1 MRNDFCRIALLS
13 ALLPLAVGGCAVQG
27 GATADAASAPQ
38 LATASSQ
45 PVVAAASQ
53 PAVATQ
59 QNAAKQRPQLAV
71 PSALETQYGI
81 QVTQVNLTA
90 AGGLVDFRFKVLDA
104 AKARKLLGNPAN
116 VPVLVAG
123 DSPPLMPPHH
133 ALHGAKFGDGLVYF
147 ILYPNVR
154 SAVKPGA
161 EVTVAMGDVRLGPV
175 TVQ

>member
-1 MRNDFCRIALLS
+1 MRNDFYRTAVLS
-13 ALLPLAVGGCAVQG
+13 ALLPLLAGGCAVQG
-27 GATADAASAPQ
+27 GAIADAGSGAPQ
-38 LATASSQ
+38 ATVATSQ
-45 PVVAAASQ
+45 PVTAAPQ
-53 PAVATQ
+53 PAVAAQ
-59 QNAAKQRPQLAV
+59 QNAARARPQLAA
-71 PSALETQYGI
+71 PSPLETQYGI

-90 AGGLVDFRFKVLDA
+90 AGGLVDFRFRVLDA

-116 VPVLVAG
+116 MPVLIAG
-123 DSPPLMPPHH
+123 DNPPLAPPHH

>member
-1 MRNDFCRIALLS
+1 MRNDFCRVALLS
-13 ALLPLAVGGCAVQG
+13 ALLPLLAGGCAVQG
-27 GATADAASAPQ
+27 GATAEAESAPKV
-38 LATASSQ
+38 ATAM
-45 PVVAAASQ
+45 PQ
-53 PAVATQ
+53 PAVAAQ
-59 QNAAKQRPQLAV
+59 QNAPRARPQLAA
-71 PSALETQYGI
+71 PSPLETQYGI

-116 VPVLVAG
+116 VPVLIAG
-123 DSPPLMPPHH
+123 DNPPLAPPHH

-161 EVTVAMGDVRLGPV
+161 EVTVAMGDVHLGPV